1 MDLAGR
7 KELVWLAELVRD
19 VRAAAP
25 TFRPLLVGAM
35 ARDLLLH
42 YAHSVP
48 IARATEDVDLAFSVA
63 DWDEFEA
70 LTSTA

>member
-1 MDLAGR
+1 MDLSDR
-7 KELVWLAELVRD
+7 KELVWLSELVRD
-19 VRAAAP
+19 VFAAFP

-48 IARATEDVDLAFSVA
+48 IARATEDVDFAFAVAVA
-63 DWDEFEA
+63 DWDEFES
-70 LTSTA
+70 L